1 MQKLYKDFKEKIDF
15 IDKFLLLLI
24 ISIPFLLATSIFLA
38 DLISSIAGIIMIY
51 IFFKKKNY
59 FFEKIKAEIIFMIIF
74 YLIIIV
80 SLLLTEYFKNSF
92 LASFFY
98 FRYFL
103 LSLSI
108 YYLLM
113 KYDFFIRIFSYSL
126 IFTILIISIDGLIQY
141 FFESNLFGYQLIG
154 IHSIDRLSLKYITGF
169 FNEEK
174 KLGSYLVRFL
184 PLVLAVIFWSNKK
197 RNNIFAISLIMF
209 IGLAIFLTSERT
221 ALFLFFIVSI
231 AYFLISKT
239 KLRFMLLLIL
249 LFILLFSLNPLLKN
263 KFINFTMLQLQ
274 DDVRSKTWI
283 YENKNKPSLF
293 FYSAEHENL
302 VYTSIKIFEENFLFG
317 SGVKTFYHECQ
328 NLKKNKSK
336 ELLTAKRGNELVCST
351 HPHSTY
357 FQLLSDVGIFGFL
370 IIFIYLSYIIGTI
383 LKMLFKIEK
392 EGRYFLSYYFVNIGM
407 LINLF
412 PLIPSGSFFNNWI
425 CLIIT
430 YLFGFWL
437 FLKNKY
443 LKENI

>member
-15 IDKFLLLLI
+15 IDKSLLLLI

-38 DLISSIAGIIMIY
+38 DLISSIAGIVLIY

-59 FFEKIKAEIIFMIIF
+59 FFEKIKAEIIFMVIF

-126 IFTILIISIDGLIQY
+126 IFTMLIILMDGFIQY

-197 RNNIFAISLIMF
+197 RNNIFAISLIIF
-209 IGLAIFLTSERT
+209 IGFAIFLTSERT
-221 ALFLFFIVSI
+221 ALFIFFIVSI

-239 KLRFMLLLIL
+239 KFKFMFLLIL
-249 LFILLFSLNPLLKN
+249 LFTLLFSLNPILKN
-263 KFINFTMLQLQ
+263 KFITFTISQILDSNETMV
-274 DDVRSKTWI
+274 D
-283 YENKNKPSLF
+283 ENNNKPLFF
-293 FYSAEHENL
+293 FYSTEHENL
-302 VYTSIKIFEENFLFG
+302 IYTSIKIFEENFLFG
-317 SGVKTFYHECQ
+317 SGVKTFYHECH

-336 ELLTAKRGNELVCST
+336 ELTQTKRGNKLLCST

-357 FQLLSDVGIFGFL
+357 FQILSDIGIFGFML
-370 IIFIYLSYIIGTI
+370 ALYMLYYVI
-383 LKMLFKIEK
+383 LVYCKHLLKICK
-392 EGRYFLSYYFVNIGM
+392 KNKINISYYFVNLGVFVNI
-407 LINLF
+407 F
-412 PLIPSGSFFNNWI
+412 PLIPSGSIFNNWI
-425 CLIIT
+425 SLI
-430 YLFGFWL
+430 LFYILGFWL
-437 FLKNKY
+437 FLKK
-443 LKENI
+443 KSI

>member
-1 MQKLYKDFKEKIDF
+1 MQELYKDFKEKIDF

-38 DLISSIAGIIMIY
+38 DLFSSIAGIFLIY
-51 IFFKKKNY
+51 IFFKKKHF
-59 FFEKIKAEIIFMIIF
+59 FFEIIKAEIVFMVIF
-74 YLIIIV
+74 YLIILT

-126 IFTILIISIDGLIQY
+126 IFTMLIILIDSFIQYVYGSNIFGYSAIGQKSIDP
-141 FFESNLFGYQLIG
+141 
-154 IHSIDRLSLKYITGF
+154 LKIVNITGF
-169 FNEEK
+169 FDQEK
-174 KLGSYLVRFL
+174 KLGSYLIRFL
-184 PLVLAVIFWSNKK
+184 PLTLAVIFWQNKK
-197 RNNIFAISLIMF
+197 VNNLFAIGLILF
-209 IGLAIFLTSERT
+209 TGSTIFLTSERT
-221 ALFLFFIVSI
+221 ALFLFFLVSI
-231 AYFLISKT
+231 AYFLVSKRRLVFIS
-239 KLRFMLLLIL
+239 LLISMLIL
-249 LFILLFSLNPLLKN
+249 LFSTNPGHKYKL
-263 KFINFTMLQLQ
+263 INFTIKQIQ
-274 DDVRSKTWI
+274 DSYD
-283 YENKNKPSLF
+283 NKQDNVNVKPSFF
-293 FYSAEHENL
+293 FYSVEHENL
-302 VYTSIKIFEENFLFG
+302 IYTSIKIFEENFLFG
-317 SGVKTFYHECQ
+317 SGVKTFYQECH
-328 NLKKNKSK
+328 NLKKNKLK
-336 ELLTAKRGNELVCST
+336 ELAPTKRGNKLVCST

-370 IIFIYLSYIIGTI
+370 IIFIYLSHIIVTI
-383 LKMLFKIEK
+383 FKMLFKIKK

-407 LINLF
+407 LINLL

-437 FLKNKY
+437 FVKSKY